1 MGAVITFNDAGT
13 ITRGEHKIRGKGI
26 KGFQASYSFK
36 DICGSSQQMNQCIQ
50 HTKRYA
56 RLFDMGTTT
65 NNCLGDLA
73 GTVFVSK
80 LEDKAV
86 ARAKSA

>member
-36 DICGSSQQMNQCIQ
+36 DI
-50 HTKRYA
+50 
-56 RLFDMGTTT
+56 
-65 NNCLGDLA
+65 
-73 GTVFVSK
+73 K
-80 LEDKAV
+80 LEDKAA